1 MHAQGSLNMGN
12 RADAEEDL
20 LTNAEYRMISCE
32 DGRFAVEVA
41 RPGMLPQKAAGF
53 ATEAEA
59 SAWIAQDKKLWQ
71 AADPFRTPA
80 GRNRRRF

>member
-1 MHAQGSLNMGN
+1 MTDTVYCVI
-12 RADAEEDL
+12 R
-20 LTNAEYRMISCE
+20 CE
-32 DGRFAVEVA
+32 DGGFAVEIA
-41 RPGMLPQKAAGF
+41 KPGMLPQKAAGF

-80 GRNRRRF
+80 GRNRRGY